1 MSSFTKTIVGVG
13 PICDADCTVLFTK
26 HNLTVFSPEGKL
38 ILTGWREKDMAKL
51 WRFDLRPSKEPLL
64 NQESNRTTSL
74 AYSAYYLPSVEAL
87 VMYMYA
93 ESGVPV
99 KSTWIR
105 AIKRGNFETWPGLTY
120 SNPSKYCPQEVGT
133 MKGHMVK
140 SSQGVIS
147 TRNNTP
153 PPISIKS

>member
-1 MSSFTKTIVGVG
+1 MSSFTNTIVGVG

-120 SNPSKYCPQEVGT
+120 SNASKYFPRAVDT
-133 MKGHMVK
+133 IKGHMIQ
-140 SSQGVIS
+140 SSQGVQ
-147 TRNNTP
+147 
-153 PPISIKS
+153 